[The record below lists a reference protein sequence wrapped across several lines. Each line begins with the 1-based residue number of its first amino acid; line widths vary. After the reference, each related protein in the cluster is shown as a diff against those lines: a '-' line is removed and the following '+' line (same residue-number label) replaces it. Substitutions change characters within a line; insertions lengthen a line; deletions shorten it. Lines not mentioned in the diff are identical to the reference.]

1 MYPDLLANSVDRE
14 ASDFD
19 LDYQREGEV
28 LSWNVSFHRDF
39 HDWEVESLNSFLNHI
54 YSKVPKGEGVIG

>member
-1 MYPDLLANSVDRE
+1 MDVHPDLLANSVDTE

-39 HDWEVESLNSFLNHI
+39 HDWEVESEFLFKP
-54 YSKVPKGEGVIG
+54 YLF